1 MFRTLE
7 TFLVKAAE
15 NLSNKIFCLG
25 LVRQE
30 KACRPGP
37 HLKAAAK
44 GGPAWPLRNTGF
56 AKPRVLSTLYNH
68 RLKSRLKQTMR
79 ENSLLASVQ
88 ALIDLNH
95 QRIDGLSWGYYIG
108 FLGLTTP

>member
-1 MFRTLE
+1 MEYGNGRATMIWFMFRTLE

-30 KACRPGP
+30 KPSGPLESRQARPGP

-44 GGPAWPLRNTGF
+44 AG
-56 AKPRVLSTLYNH
+56 
-68 RLKSRLKQTMR
+68 
-79 ENSLLASVQ
+79 LA
-88 ALIDLNH
+88 A
-95 QRIDGLSWGYYIG
+95 
-108 FLGLTTP
+108 

>member
-30 KACRPGP
+30 KTPGL

-44 GGPAWPLRNTGF
+44 AG
-56 AKPRVLSTLYNH
+56 
-68 RLKSRLKQTMR
+68 
-79 ENSLLASVQ
+79 LA
-88 ALIDLNH
+88 A
-95 QRIDGLSWGYYIG
+95 
-108 FLGLTTP
+108 

>member
-1 MFRTLE
+1 MFRTFE

-30 KACRPGP
+30 MPPGRQEKACRPGP

-44 GGPAWPLRNTGF
+44 GGPARSMQGRPG
-56 AKPRVLSTLYNH
+56 
-68 RLKSRLKQTMR
+68 
-79 ENSLLASVQ
+79 LA
-88 ALIDLNH
+88 A
-95 QRIDGLSWGYYIG
+95 
-108 FLGLTTP
+108 

>member
-15 NLSNKIFCLG
+15 NLFNKIFCLG

-30 KACRPGP
+30 KPPGRQEKPPGRQEKPPGRPESRQARPGP

-44 GGPAWPLRNTGF
+44 AGQARPGRLG
-56 AKPRVLSTLYNH
+56 TLAG
-68 RLKSRLKQTMR
+68 KR
-79 ENSLLASVQ
+79 EIS
-88 ALIDLNH
+88 I
-95 QRIDGLSWGYYIG
+95 
-108 FLGLTTP
+108 

>member
-30 KACRPGP
+30 KAARPPRKAARPAGKPPGPGP

-44 GGPAWPLRNTGF
+44 AG
-56 AKPRVLSTLYNH
+56 
-68 RLKSRLKQTMR
+68 
-79 ENSLLASVQ
+79 LA
-88 ALIDLNH
+88 A
-95 QRIDGLSWGYYIG
+95 
-108 FLGLTTP
+108 

>member
-30 KACRPGP
+30 QPPSPLQPVERPAESALEGGGKGHWMESGQMPACAN
-37 HLKAAAK
+37 L
-44 GGPAWPLRNTGF
+44 
-56 AKPRVLSTLYNH
+56 
-68 RLKSRLKQTMR
+68 
-79 ENSLLASVQ
+79 
-88 ALIDLNH
+88 
-95 QRIDGLSWGYYIG
+95 
-108 FLGLTTP
+108 

>member
-30 KACRPGP
+30 QPPGRQEKACRPGRKSLPARPGP
-37 HLKAAAK
+37 HSKAAAK
-44 GGPAWPLRNTGF
+44 GGPAWPLRNTG
-56 AKPRVLSTLYNH
+56 PTLLSPAS
-68 RLKSRLKQTMR
+68 SR
-79 ENSLLASVQ
+79 
-88 ALIDLNH
+88 
-95 QRIDGLSWGYYIG
+95 
-108 FLGLTTP
+108 